1 MSILSTSLS
10 RIKESP
16 TIAITQK
23 ARLLKE
29 SGKEVIALAS
39 GEPDFD
45 TPDNIKAA
53 AIKAI
58 KEGQTKY
65 TAVDGTPELKKAIV
79 NKFKR
84 ENNLIFDVDNI
95 TVGTGGKQV
104 IYNCILATI
113 NPGDEVI
120 IPAPYWVSYPD
131 IVLLAGGT
139 PKFVECDEQ
148 SDFKISAEQ
157 LEKLITNKTKWFIL
171 NSPANPTGMC
181 YSRSELTELVK
192 VLKKHKHVNILT
204 DDIYE
209 HIIYHDVKS
218 ANDPKFVN
226 ILEIDNSLKDR
237 TIVINGVSKAYA
249 MTGWRIG
256 YAAGSKE
263 LIKAMQKI
271 QSQSTTNPS
280 SISQAAAIK
289 AIKEGQTKY
298 TAVDGTPELKKAIV
312 NKFKRENNLSF
323 DVENI
328 TVGTGGKQ
336 VIYNCILAT
345 INPGDEVIIPAP
357 YWVSYPDIV
366 LLAGGTP
373 KFVECDEQSDF
384 KISAE
389 QLEKLITNKTKW
401 FILNSPANPTGMC
414 YSRSEL
420 TELVKVLKK
429 HKHVNILTDDIYEHI
444 IYQDVKS
451 ANDPKFVNIL
461 EIDNALKDRT
471 IVINGVSK
479 AYAMTGWRIGYAAGP
494 KELIKGIQK
503 IQSQST
509 TNPSSI
515 SQAAAVEALNG
526 DQSFINTRALEF
538 KKRRDFVVHALN
550 NINGLTCVN
559 PQGAFYVFPNC
570 KKTMNKKTSSGK
582 IIKNDTDFA
591 TYLLEETGV
600 AIVQG
605 SAFGLEGYFRISYA
619 TSMQILEKAVIK
631 IKSFCESLK

>member
-79 NKFKR
+79 NKFKK
-84 ENNLIFDVDNI
+84 ENNLSFDVDNI

-131 IVLLAGGT
+131 MVLLAGGT

-148 SDFKISAEQ
+148 SDFKISADQ
-157 LEKLITNKTKWFIL
+157 LDKMITNKTKWFIL
-171 NSPANPTGMC
+171 NSPG
-181 YSRSELTELVK
+181 
-192 VLKKHKHVNILT
+192 
-204 DDIYE
+204 
-209 HIIYHDVKS
+209 
-218 ANDPKFVN
+218 
-226 ILEIDNSLKDR
+226 
-237 TIVINGVSKAYA
+237 
-249 MTGWRIG
+249 
-256 YAAGSKE
+256 
-263 LIKAMQKI
+263 
-271 QSQSTTNPS
+271 
-280 SISQAAAIK
+280 
-289 AIKEGQTKY
+289 
-298 TAVDGTPELKKAIV
+298 
-312 NKFKRENNLSF
+312 
-323 DVENI
+323 
-328 TVGTGGKQ
+328 
-336 VIYNCILAT
+336 
-345 INPGDEVIIPAP
+345 
-357 YWVSYPDIV
+357 
-366 LLAGGTP
+366 
-373 KFVECDEQSDF
+373 
-384 KISAE
+384 
-389 QLEKLITNKTKW
+389 
-401 FILNSPANPTGMC
+401 NPTGMC

-444 IYQDVKS
+444 IYQDKGS
-451 ANDPKFVNIL
+451 NDSKFVNIL
-461 EIDNALKDRT
+461 EIDNSLSDRT
-471 IVINGVSK
+471 LVVNGVSK
-479 AYAMTGWRIGYAAGP
+479 AYAMTGWRIGYAAGS
-494 KELIKGIQK
+494 KTLIKAIQK

-526 DQSFINTRALEF
+526 DQSFINPRAIEF
-538 KKRRDFVVHALN
+538 KKRRDFVVSALN
-550 NINGLTCVN
+550 NTKGLTCVN

-570 KKTMNKKTSSGK
+570 KKLMNKKTSSGK

-619 TSMQILEKAVIK
+619 TSMQILEKAVAK